1 MKPFTSKHCTQYL
14 TKSSPFN
21 QEDDKKKKEKKDNT
35 FKYLKGFVSSA
46 ERSKK
51 DNTKTS
57 TEDFYKR
64 KRELEAKNS
73 APTNYNEDKKKEKP
87 LTRAEIN
94 KKYQGK
100 LDTKKGPKGPG
111 HSGRFNELISK
122 KVTSGDKGPINHG
135 SHRITVNGHKHK

>member
-1 MKPFTSKHCTQYL
+1 MKPFTSKHCTPMFYG
-14 TKSSPFN
+14 SPLN
-21 QEDDKKKKEKKDNT
+21 QKDDKQEKD
-35 FKYLKGFVSSA
+35 
-46 ERSKK
+46 
-51 DNTKTS
+51 
-57 TEDFYKR
+57 
-64 KRELEAKNS
+64 
-73 APTNYNEDKKKEKP
+73 KP

-111 HSGRFNELISK
+111 HSGRFNELIGR